1 VGTACG
7 LSNRPAWRRIVI
19 LCGSV
24 CTLLGALALVGW
36 LGKIPVLTRIL
47 PSLPSMR
54 ANVAVAM
61 VLDGLALLLIVT
73 ARPGAAAAGAAWSLL
88 TGILTFVELG
98 FSVDLPID
106 QLVARDYIE
115 PLSRHPGRLG
125 PNAALCLVL
134 CGVGL
139 AWASASRW
147 RGKSPAFI
155 GMSGAIV
162 FALGTSAVTGYLTG
176 IPTYGWGNWTRMA
189 ANGGVAFMALGLGI
203 MAVAWRYDGEDLGA
217 LPRWLALATG
227 CAGLT
232 VTLSFA
238 YAVSRLTLVVLA
250 IGTAVSALLVF
261 MICMVQI
268 SKQRARD
275 ALLAK
280 ARLEEEIA
288 QRARAE
294 ETLLCSESRFRTAFE
309 HAPFGM
315 CLAALDGRLIQVNS
329 TFCQTVGYSAREL
342 LSGTWQRLTH
352 PEDLAVSRRAAE
364 QLLLHPSS
372 CVEFEK
378 RYIRKTGD
386 AVWVN
391 LKISIVMDGQGA
403 PSHFVTHVEDIM
415 ERKKVREELSKA
427 KEDAEAASRAKSE
440 FLANMSHEIR
450 TPMNGILGMIE
461 LAADAAVDVQ
471 QSEYL
476 NMARDSAESLLSI
489 LNDIL
494 DLSKIEA
501 GRMELETEPFALR
514 TEVERA
520 VKTVMP
526 AVRRKGLVLETTVD
540 EDVPAMVRG
549 DALRLRQ
556 ILINLLGNAVKFTS
570 KGWVRVHAERARED
584 VDGIRFSV
592 GDSGIGI
599 PEAAQALIFE
609 PFRQADGSST
619 RTYGGTGL
627 GLSICSRLVSLLG
640 GRIGVESRP
649 GDGSTFWFTASLTPA
664 SSPPA
669 SGPPAPKVEMPQPR
683 EGSPKLRILL
693 AEDNKTNQLIAV
705 RLLEKHGHSV
715 ETVDN
720 GQDAVSR
727 ASGGRFDVILMD
739 VQMPGMDGIQ
749 ATAAIRENERRA
761 GTHVPIVALTAHAM
775 AGDRQRFLASG
786 MDEYLAKPLRASEL
800 FETVAAVVSGGAA
813 SQLALQ

>member
-1 VGTACG
+1 
-7 LSNRPAWRRIVI
+7 
-19 LCGSV
+19 
-24 CTLLGALALVGW
+24 
-36 LGKIPVLTRIL
+36 
-47 PSLPSMR
+47 
-54 ANVAVAM
+54 
-61 VLDGLALLLIVT
+61 
-73 ARPGAAAAGAAWSLL
+73 
-88 TGILTFVELG
+88 
-98 FSVDLPID
+98 
-106 QLVARDYIE
+106 
-115 PLSRHPGRLG
+115 
-125 PNAALCLVL
+125 
-134 CGVGL
+134 
-139 AWASASRW
+139 
-147 RGKSPAFI
+147 
-155 GMSGAIV
+155 
-162 FALGTSAVTGYLTG
+162 
-176 IPTYGWGNWTRMA
+176 
-189 ANGGVAFMALGLGI
+189 
-203 MAVAWRYDGEDLGA
+203 
-217 LPRWLALATG
+217 
-227 CAGLT
+227 
-232 VTLSFA
+232 
-238 YAVSRLTLVVLA
+238 
-250 IGTAVSALLVF
+250 
-261 MICMVQI
+261 
-268 SKQRARD
+268 
-275 ALLAK
+275 
-280 ARLEEEIA
+280 
-288 QRARAE
+288 
-294 ETLLCSESRFRTAFE
+294 
-309 HAPFGM
+309 
-315 CLAALDGRLIQVNS
+315 
-329 TFCQTVGYSAREL
+329 
-342 LSGTWQRLTH
+342 
-352 PEDLAVSRRAAE
+352 
-364 QLLLHPSS
+364 
-372 CVEFEK
+372 
-378 RYIRKTGD
+378 
-386 AVWVN
+386 
-391 LKISIVMDGQGA
+391 
-403 PSHFVTHVEDIM
+403 
-415 ERKKVREELSKA
+415 
-427 KEDAEAASRAKSE
+427 
-440 FLANMSHEIR
+440 MSHEIR

-683 EGSPKLRILL
+683 GGSPKLRILL
-693 AEDNKTNQLIAV
+693 AEDNKINQLIAV
-705 RLLEKHGHSV
+705 RLLEKQGHCV

-786 MDEYLAKPLRASEL
+786 MDEYLAKPLRASDL